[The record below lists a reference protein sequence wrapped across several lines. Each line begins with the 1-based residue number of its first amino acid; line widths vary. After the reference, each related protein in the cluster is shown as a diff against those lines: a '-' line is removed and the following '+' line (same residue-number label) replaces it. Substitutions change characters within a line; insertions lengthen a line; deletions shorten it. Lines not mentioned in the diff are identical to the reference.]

1 MRKKIISIVIPTH
14 NEEQNIEFLYFNII
28 EAFKPLK
35 NYHYEII
42 FCDDSDDKTS
52 AIINS
57 IIKKDANVNL
67 VKFTRSFGQCI
78 AISAGI
84 DFSNGDA
91 IIIMDADL
99 QDPPSILKKIINLW
113 EKGNDVVV
121 VTRKSEKKS
130 FFYFY
135 LAKLFYK
142 IQHSISS
149 ITIPKNA
156 GEFRLIDK
164 KVANFLRTLPERS
177 RYIRGLTMWPG
188 FKHTTI
194 EIERLERYSGKSNY
208 NLIKA
213 FENALDGLFSFSVVP
228 LRISLVIGVFMFILS
243 SLGIIYGLV
252 RRVFFDDWVSGW
264 SITFVSMMLISA
276 LQFIMIGILSE
287 YISRVYTEV
296 LNRPLYVVS
305 YINGKVKKNATK

>member
-1 MRKKIISIVIPTH
+1 MNKKIISIVIPTH
-14 NEEQNIEFLYFNII
+14 NEEKNINILYVNLV
-28 EAFKPLK
+28 ESLRSLK
-35 NYHYEII
+35 NYNYEII
-42 FCDDSDDKTS
+42 FCDDSDDNTS
-52 AIINS
+52 TLINTIIQ
-57 IIKKDANVNL
+57 KDNRVNL

-84 DFSNGDA
+84 DFSSGDA

-99 QDPPSILKKIINLW
+99 QDPPSVLKKIINLW
-113 EKGNDVVV
+113 EKGNEVVV

-130 FFYFY
+130 FIYFY
-135 LAKLFYK
+135 LAVLFYK

-164 KVANFLRTLPERS
+164 KVANFLRALPERS

-188 FKHTTI
+188 FKYTTI
-194 EIERLERYSGKSNY
+194 EIERSERYSGKSNY

-213 FENALDGLFSFSVVP
+213 LENALDGLFSFSVLP
-228 LRISLVIGVFMFILS
+228 LRISLIIGFLMFILS
-243 SLGIIYGLV
+243 GFGIIYGFI
-252 RRVFFDDWVSGW
+252 RRIFFDDWVSGW
-264 SITFVSMMLISA
+264 SITFVSLMLISA

-287 YISRVYTEV
+287 YISRIYTEV
-296 LNRPLYVVS
+296 LNRPLYVIS
-305 YINGKVKKNATK
+305 YINGKIKKNAPN